1 MRLAV
6 AFLFAWFVVVGG
18 IVLARGFVAAQRLH
32 PDSIIDESRRSLL
45 RGAALLAPKILFP
58 WLRIFPS
65 ELLQRASAPAAPR
78 SPIRFEEIA
87 QKAGVHFVVEN
98 CPTPEKHQPETMPAG
113 VALFDYDGDG
123 FLDIYLTNGAEMP
136 SLVKTSPKYSNR
148 LFHNNGDGTFTDVTE
163 RAGVAGA
170 GYGMGLAAGD
180 YDNDGRPDLFLANVN
195 GNQLFHNN
203 GDGTFTDVTAKAGLS
218 GALYKGRKM
227 WSVAAG
233 WFDYNNDG
241 LLDLFVS
248 NYCQWDPFY
257 EPACIGLNGRGYC
270 HPGSF
275 APLPNT
281 LYRNNGDGTFTDVS
295 AETGISSV
303 LGKGMGIAFA
313 DYDGDGFLD
322 VFVANDNSPNLL
334 FRNIGG
340 KRFEEV
346 GFQAGVAYND
356 EGTALA
362 GMGADFRDLN
372 NDGLPDLWHTAI
384 ENETFPLLIND
395 GKGQFRNAGRESRM
409 ANLTRPMSG
418 WSNAIV
424 DLDNDGWKDLVV
436 ARSNVLDNI
445 GEISHHFSYAEPNA
459 VFRNLG
465 NGQFED
471 VSAACGADF
480 IRPAPHRGL
489 AFGDLDNDGRMDLVV
504 TALGGPVRV
513 FRNITQSGN
522 HWILLKLVGTKSNR
536 MGMGARI
543 RVTTD
548 DGRMLYNE
556 ATTSTGYAASSDPR
570 VHFGLGG
577 SRSIKEIEIRWP
589 SGTRQFLHD
598 LSADR
603 ILEVSEPLDG
613 TRK

>member
-1 MRLAV
+1 MHLAV
-6 AFLFAWFVVVGG
+6 LILLFCTVVIGG
-18 IVLARGFVAAQRLH
+18 IVLALSLLPPPQVDPA
-32 PDSIIDESRRSLL
+32 SIADGSRRTFL
-45 RGAALLAPKILFP
+45 GAAGLLAPKMLVP
-58 WLRIFPS
+58 WLRSRRSEQFLSVLTGAALPS
-65 ELLQRASAPAAPR
+65 V
-78 SPIRFEEIA
+78 IKFEDIA
-87 QKAGVHFVVEN
+87 QKAGVHFVTEN
-98 CPTPEKHQPETMPAG
+98 SPTPEKHQPEAMPAG

-123 FLDIYLTNGAEMP
+123 LLDIYLVNGAEMP
-136 SLVKTSPKYSNR
+136 SMVKTGPKYYNR
-148 LFHNNGDGTFTDVTE
+148 LFHNNGDGTFTDVSE
-163 RAGVAGA
+163 RAGVTGA
-170 GYGMGLAAGD
+170 GYGMGAAVGD
-180 YDNDGRPDLFLANVN
+180 YDNDGWPDLFVANVN

-218 GALYKGRKM
+218 GAVYNGRKM
-227 WSVAAG
+227 WSIAAG

-241 LLDLFVS
+241 LLDLFVA
-248 NYCQWDPFY
+248 NYCQWDPHF
-257 EPACIGLNGRGYC
+257 EPVCTGLDGRGYC
-270 HPGSF
+270 HPNSF

-303 LGKGMGIAFA
+303 LGKGMGVVFA

-334 FRNIGG
+334 FHNLGG

-356 EGTALA
+356 EGTPLA
-362 GMGADFRDLN
+362 SMGADFRDLN

-384 ENETFPLLIND
+384 ENETFPLFINK
-395 GKGQFRNAGRESRM
+395 GKGQFRNESQKSRL

-418 WSNAIV
+418 WSNGIV

-445 GEISHHFSYAEPNA
+445 AQISHHFRYAEPNS

-471 VSAACGADF
+471 VSASAGTDF
-480 IRPAPHRGL
+480 TRPRPHRGL
-489 AFGDLDNDGRMDLVV
+489 AYGDLDNDGRMDLVV
-504 TALGGPVRV
+504 TALGAPVSV
-513 FRNITQSGN
+513 FRNITETRN
-522 HWILLKLVGTKSNR
+522 HWVLLKLTGTKSNR
-536 MGMGARI
+536 MGIGAQIRI
-543 RVTTD
+543 ITD

-570 VHFGLGG
+570 VHFGLGS
-577 SRSIKEIEIRWP
+577 SRVMKEIEIRWP
-589 SGTRQFLHD
+589 SGIRQLLHNEA
-598 LSADR
+598 ADR
-603 ILEVSEPLDG
+603 VLEVTEPHNG
-613 TRK
+613 S